1 MLIGK
6 YGTKEQIEEVLK
18 VSELDD
24 NIILQKYK
32 NDGIEEGMEKGM
44 EKGRAEGMYDAIK
57 SLMESCKW
65 TAEQAMEALK
75 IPKSDFPKYMAM
87 L

>member
-1 MLIGK
+1 MCDIM
-6 YGTKEQIEEVLK
+6 EQYREE
-18 VSELDD
+18 
-24 NIILQKYK
+24 
-32 NDGIEEGMEKGM
+32 GIAEGMAKGMAKGMEKGM
-44 EKGRAEGMYDAIK
+44 EKGMYDAIK

-75 IPKSDFPKYMAM
+75 IPKSDFAKYMAM